1 MEQTEGNRHD
11 HTLGP
16 VLQQELLTRLRRI
29 EGQVRGVHRMVEED
43 RSCREILTQIASVHE
58 AMRGVGRVLVRKHM
72 AERIG
77 DAQRTGDPAELDRA
91 YQEMLDLMYKHVR

>member
-16 VLQQELLTRLRRI
+16 ALQQELLTRLRRI

-43 RSCREILTQIASVHE
+43 RSCREILTQIASG
-58 AMRGVGRVLVRKHM
+58 RGFNRRGIQARQMIRGFPTPSIPGSKRN
-72 AERIG
+72 ASCIG
-77 DAQRTGDPAELDRA
+77 
-91 YQEMLDLMYKHVR
+91 

>member
-16 VLQQELLTRLRRI
+16 ALQQDLLTRLRRI
-29 EGQVRGVHRMVEED
+29 DGQVRGVHRMVEED

-58 AMRGVGRVLVRKHM
+58 AMRGVGRILVRKHM
-72 AERIG
+72 AERLG
-77 DAQRTGDPAELDRA
+77 DAQQTGNPAELDRA
-91 YQEMLDLMYKHVR
+91 YQEVLDLMYKHAR